1 VRFYDEATDR
11 VHVGRIVAV
20 VILIAA
26 VLWGIAAGIWGLGV
40 ATAGIYGRGTQ
51 IRQVNSAAN
60 RTFQYNHFFN
70 LYSDVKSEVQQIGTT
85 NATLGATTDE
95 AEHTRLSS
103 VLLGLE
109 NICITNTN
117 QYNAD
122 AAKVVTGA
130 LFRDSSLPQTL
141 PDGPTT
147 NCTAAIPS
155 ASPTR

>member
-1 VRFYDEATDR
+1 MRFYNEADDR
-11 VHVGRIVAV
+11 VYIGRIVASV
-20 VILIAA
+20 VFVVA
-26 VLWGIAAGIWGLGV
+26 VLWGITATIWGMGV

-51 IRQVNSAAN
+51 IKQVNSAEN

-85 NATLGATTDE
+85 NATLAATTDE
-95 AEHTRLSS
+95 SEHGRLAS

-130 LFRDSSLPQTL
+130 LFRDNNLPQML
-141 PDGPTT
+141 PDGPVT
-147 NCTAAIPS
+147 NCTTAIPS
-155 ASPTR
+155 VSSR